1 MSINSGKWLCI
12 GGSESGKWVEQD
24 EFHEVHPYNNNPLR
38 PHIYRP
44 IKLLNPHTNQKEI
57 FYVLTDLPEDRY
69 DYALKYALANQ
80 VGTSN

>member
-1 MSINSGKWLCI
+1 MSINSRKWLCI
-12 GGSESGKWVEQD
+12 GGSESGKWIEQD

-44 IKLLNPHTNQKEI
+44 KKLLNPNTNQKEI

-69 DYALKYALANQ
+69 DYALKDALANQ
-80 VGTSN
+80 VGSSN

>member
-12 GGSESGKWVEQD
+12 GGSESGKWIEQN

-44 IKLLNPHTNQKEI
+44 KMLLNPHTNEKEN
-57 FYVLTDLPEDRY
+57 FYVLTDLHEDRY
-69 DYALKYALANQ
+69 EDALNEALANQ
-80 VGTSN
+80 VDTSN